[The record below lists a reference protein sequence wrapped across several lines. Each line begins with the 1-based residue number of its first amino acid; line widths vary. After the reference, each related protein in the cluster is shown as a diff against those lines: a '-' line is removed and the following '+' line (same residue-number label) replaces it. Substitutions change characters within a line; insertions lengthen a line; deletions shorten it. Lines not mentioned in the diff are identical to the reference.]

1 MTGILENK
9 SPIVKLLLL
18 LTLMLAGLFASAFMI
33 RAFSLDPANDI
44 KLLQAL
50 TVCTIFILPA
60 LLTAVLCSRNPV
72 ADYYAAQ
79 PLSRKNVK
87 RVIAASLTL
96 LPCINLI
103 HYYNKMLRLPSWMS
117 GIEKWM
123 QDTEAAAE
131 QAMELILK
139 ADSIGGLA
147 INIVIVAI
155 LAALSEEFI
164 FRGLLFR
171 WLRDTISNHHWVV
184 WITAILFSAIHLQFY
199 GFIPRL
205 LLGAWLGYL
214 LVWTGSLWAP
224 ILAHFANNLMG
235 VLLYYRYAG
244 SDEEF
249 MMEVGTGP
257 TLWFSAAGV
266 IIFGA
271 VAHKIWEE
279 RVTN

>member
-1 MTGILENK
+1 MKGVLENK
-9 SPIVKLLLL
+9 SPVVKLLLL
-18 LTLMLAGLFASAFMI
+18 LTLMLVGLLASAFMI
-33 RAFSLDPANDI
+33 RAFSLHPENDI
-44 KLLQAL
+44 KMAQAL
-50 TVCTIFILPA
+50 AVCGIFILPA
-60 LLTAVLCSRNPV
+60 LLAAILCSRRPV
-72 ADYYAAQ
+72 ADYYATQ

-87 RVIAASLTL
+87 RIIAASLTL

-123 QDTEAAAE
+123 QDAEAAAE
-131 QAMELILK
+131 QAMELLLK
-139 ADSIGGLA
+139 ADSLGGLA

-164 FRGLLFR
+164 FRGLLFK
-171 WLRDTISNHHWVV
+171 WLRDTISNLHWVV

-214 LVWTGSLWAP
+214 LIWTGSLWAP

-235 VLLYYRYAG
+235 VLLYYRYAD

-249 MMEVGTGP
+249 MMEVGTGS
-257 TLWFSAAGV
+257 TLWFSIAGA
-266 IIFGA
+266 IIFTA
-271 VAHKIWEE
+271 IARKIWEE
-279 RVTN
+279 RVDG